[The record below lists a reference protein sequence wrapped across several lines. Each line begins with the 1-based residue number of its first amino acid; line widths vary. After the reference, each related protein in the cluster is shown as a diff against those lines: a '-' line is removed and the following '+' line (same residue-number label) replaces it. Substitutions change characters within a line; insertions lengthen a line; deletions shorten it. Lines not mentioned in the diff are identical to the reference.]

1 MKALILIFLMNIY
14 QISLSQS
21 FKILDEL
28 FTTSEKPLM
37 IYSIA
42 AWCAGNIEDLNSI
55 KDTLIKYRNRYT
67 LVLLLDSSNNKKYSS
82 QRIIDLLKPDKHFVL
97 NHFFSNK
104 LKTKA
109 ERNTY
114 TAYLNNLF
122 SENFKQVGA
131 GALIVSKNRKTIVL
145 PLLERSRLI
154 SEWLGSP

>member
-1 MKALILIFLMNIY
+1 MKALILIFLMNLY

-67 LVLLLDSSNNKKYSS
+67 LILLLDSSNNKNYAS
-82 QRIIDLLKPDKHFVL
+82 QKVVELLKPDKHLVL
-97 NHFFSNK
+97 NYFFPDK

-109 ERNTY
+109 ERNAY

-122 SENFKQVGA
+122 GENFKQVGV
-131 GALIVSKNRKTIVL
+131 GALIVSKNRKTVVL

-154 SEWLGSP
+154 SEWLMSQ